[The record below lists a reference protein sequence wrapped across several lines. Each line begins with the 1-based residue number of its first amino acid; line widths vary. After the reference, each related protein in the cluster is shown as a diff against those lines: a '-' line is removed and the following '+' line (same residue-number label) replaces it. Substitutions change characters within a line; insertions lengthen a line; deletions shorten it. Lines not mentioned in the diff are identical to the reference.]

1 MMNLN
6 TIHPF
11 FHEIP
16 KDNVAMISMVG
27 SRAFD
32 LHTADSDFDAMGFW
46 VPEFHVLYPP
56 RANYVEGF
64 DPPRHMGKTVHKTK
78 VEMPMWGGAAGDVT
92 MYNIVEF
99 FRLAA
104 SPSPNVIE
112 SLFIDDSKVLHSNA
126 VGNFVR
132 ANRQVFLSKEIY
144 PKYTGWA
151 HSYIKKAAS
160 GADVNKCYANAVRLL
175 ACLESFLRCGSLAGV
190 KFDWVKDIRHGRMTD
205 KEMQEAYGIAVVD
218 AMYFQH
224 GTDLP
229 GTIDRDAVRKVL
241 NQALDLH
248 IATGGK

>member
-1 MMNLN
+1 MNLN

-16 KDNVAMISMVG
+16 KNNVAMISTVG
-27 SRAFD
+27 SRAYD
-32 LHTADSDFDAMGFW
+32 LHTVDSDFDAMGFW

-56 RANYVEGF
+56 RSDYIEGF

-112 SLFIDDSKVLHSNA
+112 SLFIDDSKVLHSNP
-126 VGNFVR
+126 VGSFVR

-144 PKYTGWA
+144 PKYTGYA

-160 GADVNKCYANAVRLL
+160 GGDVNKCYANAVRIL
-175 ACLESFLRCGSLAGV
+175 ACLESFLRCGSLAGMDF
-190 KFDWVKDIRHGRMTD
+190 KWIREIRRGEMTRG
-205 KEMQEAYGIAVVD
+205 EMHAAYVCGIADVE
-218 AMYFQH
+218 YFKNA
-224 GTDLP
+224 TDLAEM
-229 GTIDRDAVRKVL
+229 IDRGAVRKVL

-248 IATGGK
+248 IAKGGK